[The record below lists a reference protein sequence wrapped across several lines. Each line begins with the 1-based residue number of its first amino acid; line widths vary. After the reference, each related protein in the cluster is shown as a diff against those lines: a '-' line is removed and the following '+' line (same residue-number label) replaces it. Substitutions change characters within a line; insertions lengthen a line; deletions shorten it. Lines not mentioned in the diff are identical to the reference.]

1 MGRGPRR
8 QRFRFRDE
16 PDGARTREFVRR
28 EETSPLNARDE
39 QGHPIRTLE
48 NRREWQAEADR
59 LADWFLTLHPA
70 VQRKMTVFVVR
81 CPVKGCLLGC
91 VFRRGDPRAAVRYV
105 WLGVT
110 WAGRGTA
117 GILNWAWDGG
127 RDSKDFMVAGCAHG
141 SGIIEFGLLHGMMET
156 LDFPPSGQP
165 EDWLHHYEEPI
176 RRGYARRT
184 LIVPDTHWK
193 AWT

>member
-8 QRFRFRDE
+8 ERLRFRDE
-16 PDGARTREFVRR
+16 PDGARTRAFVRW
-28 EETSPLNARDE
+28 EESEPYNVRDE
-39 QGHPIRTLE
+39 HGHPIRTLE
-48 NRREWQAEADR
+48 NRRAWQAEADR
-59 LADWFLTLHPA
+59 LADWFLGLHPA
-70 VQRKMTVFVVR
+70 TQRKMTVFVVR
-81 CPVKGCLLGC
+81 CPEKGCLLGR

-110 WAGRGTA
+110 WTGQGTA

-127 RDSKDFMVAGCAHG
+127 RGSKDFMVAGCTHG
-141 SGIIEFGLLHGMMET
+141 TGNVEFGLLLGMMEAI
-156 LDFPPSGQP
+156 DFPGPGQP

-184 LIVPDTHWK
+184 LILPDMHWK